1 MENRLCC
8 LLRRLVAFTFRRLYK
23 PPPFKHMTN
32 SIPNGNLSCLIQR
45 KNNKYRAIFIT
56 KLTKQGKTQNSSWKA
71 APHSELDSERPAFL
85 RTPGWVGRIHQIKFY
100 TFCKFC
106 DNSYLCRVKKLSTII
121 SPIATELAQFEVFF
135 EQTMKAETEPM
146 DDIMRYVQES
156 RGKRLRPIL
165 VLLSAKLFGE
175 VNERTLRAATFV
187 EMMHSATLI
196 HDDVVDDADQRRG
209 KASVKAQFGNHSAV
223 LAGDYLLAKAML
235 LLSQPDEYNILQEML
250 RTAAAMSEGE
260 LLQNASRSLSLSKG
274 RDKKVESSI
283 GRPFDPSTSSGLRDL
298 NYLDII
304 IRKTATLLRACCVI
318 GAFSVNA
325 THEQVQQMADFGLNF
340 GILFQLRD
348 DMIDGE
354 NVEQAQALLPVYY
367 EKTMKALEGFPPSE
381 TTEALRDLTVFCAER
396 EE

>member
-1 MENRLCC
+1 MKELEHIIE
-8 LLRRLVAFTFRRLYK
+8 
-23 PPPFKHMTN
+23 P
-32 SIPNGNLSCLIQR
+32 I
-45 KNNKYRAIFIT
+45 RAE
-56 KLTKQGKTQNSSWKA
+56 LT
-71 APHSELDSERPAFL
+71 R
-85 RTPGWVGRIHQIKFY
+85 
-100 TFCKFC
+100 
-106 DNSYLCRVKKLSTII
+106 
-121 SPIATELAQFEVFF
+121 FEVFF

-165 VLLSAKLFGE
+165 VLLSAKLLGE

-223 LAGDYLLAKAML
+223 LAGDYLLAKAIL
-235 LLSQPDEYNILQEML
+235 LLSHPSDSPLLNEML

-260 LLQNASRSLSLSKG
+260 LMQNASRSLSLRPLRPLEGSKG

-283 GRPFDPSTSSGLRDL
+283 GRPFDKLRDL

-304 IRKTATLLRACCVI
+304 TRKTATLLRSCCVA
-318 GAFSVNA
+318 GALSVDA
-325 THEQVQQMADFGLNF
+325 TQEQVQQMADFGINF

-348 DMIDGE
+348 DMLDGE

-367 EKTMKALEGFPPSE
+367 EKTMKVLEGFEPSE
-381 TTEALRDLTVFCAER
+381 ITEALRDLTVFCAER

>member
-1 MENRLCC
+1 M
-8 LLRRLVAFTFRRLYK
+8 K
-23 PPPFKHMTN
+23 
-32 SIPNGNLSCLIQR
+32 
-45 KNNKYRAIFIT
+45 
-56 KLTKQGKTQNSSWKA
+56 
-71 APHSELDSERPAFL
+71 ELE
-85 RTPGWVGRIHQIKFY
+85 H
-100 TFCKFC
+100 
-106 DNSYLCRVKKLSTII
+106 II
-121 SPIATELAQFEVFF
+121 EPIRDELAQFEVFF

-146 DDIMRYVQES
+146 DDIMHYVQES

-196 HDDVVDDADQRRG
+196 HDDVVDDADQRRD

-260 LLQNASRSLSLSKG
+260 LMQGTVGLSYHGSRNGNRIESGCHDVTALQ
-274 RDKKVESSI
+274 
-283 GRPFDPSTSSGLRDL
+283 TQ
-298 NYLDII
+298 YLDII
-304 IRKTATLLRACCVI
+304 TRKTATLLRACCVV

-348 DMIDGE
+348 DMLDGE

>member
-1 MENRLCC
+1 M
-8 LLRRLVAFTFRRLYK
+8 
-23 PPPFKHMTN
+23 
-32 SIPNGNLSCLIQR
+32 
-45 KNNKYRAIFIT
+45 
-56 KLTKQGKTQNSSWKA
+56 
-71 APHSELDSERPAFL
+71 
-85 RTPGWVGRIHQIKFY
+85 
-100 TFCKFC
+100 
-106 DNSYLCRVKKLSTII
+106 KKLSTII

-146 DDIMRYVQES
+146 DSIMHYVQES

-196 HDDVVDDADQRRG
+196 HDDVVDDADERRG

-260 LLQNASRSLSLSKG
+260 LMQGASVVRPNG
-274 RDKKVESSI
+274 RTTDA
-283 GRPFDPSTSSGLRDL
+283 
-298 NYLDII
+298 YLDII
-304 IRKTATLLRACCVI
+304 TRKTATLLRACCVV

-348 DMIDGE
+348 DMLDGE